1 MICTT
6 QECHSYA
13 NLAVDVLK
21 NQKQPLAKSLKSFFK
36 KLPETDITP
45 EILTTALDKLADS
58 DPETCRWI
66 IWILQ
71 NSYELKPYY
80 EFIEQ
85 SIDLTVSKLETK
97 GIVFS

>member
-13 NLAVDVLK
+13 KLAVNVLK
-21 NQKQPLAKSLKSFFK
+21 NQKQPLAISLKRFFN
-36 KLPETDITP
+36 KLPKTDLTP
-45 EILTTALDKLADS
+45 AILTTALSQLADS

-80 EFIEQ
+80 ELIEQ

-97 GIVFS
+97 GIVLS